1 MKRASLKTAKV
12 PAPPSAANKD
22 VTDRLL
28 DREPAPRPRAK
39 RARPT
44 GAAAFP
50 APPTEPLP
58 YIPYRTAPQPS
69 AAPPPGPRPK
79 PKPPALPDQPAPL
92 DEPLGLAMARTR
104 AAVESLREA
113 ANTAPARFDV
123 AVRYR
128 LDALAHHLEQVTQFL
143 AQRNP

>member
-12 PAPPSAANKD
+12 PASPSAVNKD

-28 DREPAPRPRAK
+28 DCEPAPQPRAK

-58 YIPYRTAPQPS
+58 YIPYRTVPGPLAEPFTGPTPQP
-69 AAPPPGPRPK
+69 PR
-79 PKPPALPDQPAPL
+79 LPDLSIADAPI
-92 DEPLGLAMARTR
+92 AQAIVTART
-104 AAVESLREA
+104 AVELLQ
-113 ANTAPARFDV
+113 TASRSSSAQYDL

-128 LDALAHHLEQVTQFL
+128 LDALAHHLEQVAQFV
-143 AQRNP
+143 AARTPAR